1 MCDLLKPETKFKTK
15 RCTSAAPCNSE
26 PRFRLGRTVATPA
39 ALALLEKHGVSPST
53 LLARHQCGD
62 WGDVGADDAS
72 SNDNAL
78 KNGDRV
84 LSVYR
89 LLDLAALQSM
99 TSDERRR
106 SPRVWIITERDFSVT
121 TVLTPEDY

>member
-1 MCDLLKPETKFKTK
+1 MCDLLKPETKFKTR
-15 RCTSAAPCNSE
+15 RCTSAAPCNAE
-26 PRFRLGRTVATPA
+26 PRFSLGRTVATPA
-39 ALALLEKHGVSPST
+39 ALALLEKYNVCVAT
-53 LLARHQCGD
+53 LLVRHQCGD

-78 KNGDRV
+78 KNGDRM

-89 LLDLAALQSM
+89 LLDPAVLQTM